1 MSIYYVYQYL
11 RIDGT
16 PYYIGKGQGNRA
28 YSKLHNI
35 HLPKD
40 QTRIVMIEENMLETD
55 AIAMEIELIAKYGRK
70 DIGTGILRNLTNG
83 GEGLSGYVWT
93 AEARAKSSATVKKYW
108 ANPEARER
116 HSAARKKYFEDPE
129 ARLKQSVAAKKRYE
143 DPEEIVKASAATKKR
158 WKDPEARTK
167 MSNAMKERWKDPKV
181 REKYRPW
188 NFGKKA
194 SNETRCKISQAKK
207 NISDETRK
215 KMSESAKN
223 KPPISNETRCKISE
237 AEKVRWQKR
246 RAQIGEQQ

>member
-143 DPEEIVKASAATKKR
+143 NPEEIVKASAATKK
-158 WKDPEARTK
+158 
-167 MSNAMKERWKDPKV
+167 RWKDPKV

-194 SNETRCKISQAKK
+194 SNETRCKIS
-207 NISDETRK
+207 
-215 KMSESAKN
+215 
-223 KPPISNETRCKISE
+223 E
-237 AEKVRWQKR
+237 AGKVRWQKR